1 MSFLFVTGL
10 FQSGHMQYEVERDQS
25 SNGEPSLTEMTEK
38 AIKILKK
45 NSKGFFLMVE
55 GLLIYTFKP
64 TINMFVHSGRF
75 QKLNSA

>member
-1 MSFLFVTGL
+1 
-10 FQSGHMQYEVERDQS
+10 MQYEVERDQS

-55 GLLIYTFKP
+55 GLLIYS
-64 TINMFVHSGRF
+64 IFVYSHNKQVFSFGYISR
-75 QKLNSA
+75 S